1 MEIVTPVDAAKHA
14 GTKYRSILVAARF
27 ARMVNELP
35 KEKQV
40 QLEQNHQYKKL
51 TTLAL
56 RKLASGELAFRELRR
71 RRSEI

>member
-1 MEIVTPVDAAKHA
+1 MEIVTPTEAARHA

-40 QLEQNHQYKKL
+40 QLEQSHEYKKL

-71 RRSEI
+71 RRSEV